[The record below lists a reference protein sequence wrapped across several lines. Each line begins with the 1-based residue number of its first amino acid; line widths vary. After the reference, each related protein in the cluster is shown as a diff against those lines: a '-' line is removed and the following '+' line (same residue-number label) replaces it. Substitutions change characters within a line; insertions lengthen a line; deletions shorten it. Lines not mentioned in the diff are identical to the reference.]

1 MAFQSSNSFPTHL
14 RTNPSIHLGA
24 SPQEAARARGRM
36 QEVDPTL
43 NLEAAQGEQYAM
55 LQRSEGAEAGL
66 GAAGY
71 LAKDLNRWARVCL
84 LSFKANIHECAQS
97 IAPAWP
103 RP

>member
-1 MAFQSSNSFPTHL
+1 M
-14 RTNPSIHLGA
+14 
-24 SPQEAARARGRM
+24 
-36 QEVDPTL
+36 DPTL

-84 LSFKANIHECAQS
+84 LSCKANLCERVQS
-97 IAPAWP
+97 TAPAWP